1 MKVWIS
7 TVGWS
12 PFAVINPLW
21 AACYFNRENFVPEK
35 VILLNNQ
42 NQNESVKKNYGIV
55 EAWLTRIINEYG
67 VREPII
73 ESVEA
78 NESNMKE
85 YAQTFQQVI
94 EKHLKD
100 EIAIDMTPGRKFMSG
115 IAMWYASQPKSN
127 IAKLYYLQLWG
138 RKYQNVP
145 FIKIPMVNQKL
156 INIKEFVK

>member
-1 MKVWIS
+1 M
-7 TVGWS
+7 
-12 PFAVINPLW
+12 
-21 AACYFNRENFVPEK
+21 
-35 VILLNNQ
+35 
-42 NQNESVKKNYGIV
+42 KKNYGIV

-67 VREPII
+67 AGEPII